1 MPWPVLTALGTVV
14 PFLREVLERAA
25 ADGEPLSDY
34 QDEEDLEGEDDHL
47 NSLQDELSPESGNEY
62 LGLSHS
68 INDIPGPGLGMTM
81 APPQHSLMAGSHY

>member
-1 MPWPVLTALGTVV
+1 M
-14 PFLREVLERAA
+14 R
-25 ADGEPLSDY
+25 EPLSDY